1 MATYVTMLARTNP
14 LTTTSRSVA
23 PGEHVHREG
32 GRDQQNGDLAAARVA
47 RGLGATDDKYDRR
60 RQWAMIR
67 TAVLTS
73 STRGT
78 CRRRWPR
85 GRVPGP
91 TTAVVALITSAAIAS
106 HVVMPSL
113 WRGRKLPVKQ
123 DHHGGRL
130 STPSGRRVL

>member
-1 MATYVTMLARTNP
+1 MLARTNP

-23 PGEHVHREG
+23 SPVGDDPDGGAHVVDEG
-32 GRDQQNGDLAAARVA
+32 NVPSKVA
-47 RGLGATDDKYDRR
+47 
-60 RQWAMIR
+60 
-67 TAVLTS
+67 
-73 STRGT
+73 
-78 CRRRWPR
+78 P